1 MSEDL
6 RKLAIDQRYSGLAE
20 STCCLSCGGA
30 IRYAEA
36 QPGEVC
42 LDLGSGRGQDVLRLA
57 EAVGPTG
64 YAFGLDVSDGML
76 ERARRNAEKTGIE
89 NVAFLKSPL
98 EVIPLPDATVDLV
111 VSNCTINH
119 ASDKA
124 AVWSEIHRV
133 LRPGGRFVVSD
144 IYAVADV
151 PAEYRNDPEAIA
163 ECWAGA
169 VRRAQYLATVM
180 AAGLIRVEVI
190 EESAPYEKGRIQ
202 VASFTLAGLKAGGCC
217 CSDKEDPE

>member
-1 MSEDL
+1 MSDINL
-6 RKLAIDQRYSGLAE
+6 TAIDQRYGALAE

-36 QPGEVC
+36 RPGETC

-57 EAVGPTG
+57 EAVGPSG
-64 YAFGLDVSDGML
+64 YAWGLDVSDGML
-76 ERARRNAEKTGIE
+76 DKARRSAEKMGVK
-89 NVAFLKSPL
+89 NAGFLKSPL
-98 EVIPLPDATVDLV
+98 ERIPLGDATVDLV

-133 LRPGGRFVVSD
+133 LKPGGRFVISD
-144 IYAVADV
+144 IYSVEEV
-151 PAEYRNDPEAIA
+151 PEEFRNDPEAVA

-169 VRRAQYLATVM
+169 VPKDVYLATVE
-180 AAGLIRVEVI
+180 AAGLAGPEIL
-190 EESAPYEKGRIQ
+190 EESAPYAKGRIQ
-202 VASFTLAGLKAGGCC
+202 VASFTLAGVKAGGCC
-217 CSDKEDPE
+217 CGR

>member
-1 MSEDL
+1 MTDDATYTA
-6 RKLAIDQRYSGLAE
+6 AIGQRYGGLAE
-20 STCCLSCGGA
+20 SSCCLSCGGA

-36 QPGEVC
+36 RPGESC

-57 EAVGPTG
+57 EAVGPDG
-64 YAFGLDVSDGML
+64 HAYGLDVSDGML
-76 ERARRNAEKTGIE
+76 DKSRRNAEKLGLS
-89 NVAFLKSPL
+89 NVTFLKSVL
-98 EVIPLPDATVDLV
+98 ESIPLPDAAVDLV

-144 IYAVADV
+144 IYATEDV
-151 PAEYRNDPEAIA
+151 PDEYRNDPEAVA

-169 VRRAQYLATVM
+169 VRRDVYLATVE
-180 AAGLIRVEVI
+180 AAGLTGLSVL
-190 EESAPYEKGRIQ
+190 EESAPYDKGRIR
-202 VASFTLAGLKAGGCC
+202 VASLTLAGRKAGGCGC
-217 CSDKEDPE
+217 GR